1 MSRKPRRSHT
11 GLIAA
16 LITLMVV
23 MIAATGLLVWMC
35 IDLVNTPPQASNPGN
50 QTVVTLPTSAVT
62 VPPETETEPPET
74 TMPEPEKVIS
84 TATVLSTGDLLMH
97 KPIIDRASNGDGT
110 YDFAPIFQ
118 YAKEY
123 VSAADYAL
131 ANLETTLAGTA
142 KPYQG
147 FPFFNCPDE
156 IVTDAKEAGFDM
168 MLTAN
173 NHSFD
178 TGWAGYV
185 RTLEVTRA
193 AGLDTLGTMATAE
206 EDKYLIKEING
217 IKIGMICYTYETSD
231 GSSNRPSLN
240 GNPMYDATYE
250 NVNCYMPS
258 NPQRMYDEVE
268 RYLGEMKDAG
278 VEATMM
284 FIHWGPNEYELYKK
298 DSHTKIAQKFC
309 DMGIDVVVGGHPHVV
324 QPMELLTSNTDP
336 EHKTIVLHSMGNAV
350 SNQRLGNLSQVTT
363 AHTEDG
369 VLFSVTFCKY
379 SDGSVYVEST
389 DLIPTWVKLED
400 EYYILPLDI
409 EREEEWKTLYALT
422 DNSFNLAK
430 NSYARTMALVGEGLT
445 ECQTWLE
452 QEKAEREAYYLDLV
466 MNPEKYATEP
476 VETAPAVTET
486 LAETAVETTAA
497 AA

>member
-1 MSRKPRRSHT
+1 MSRKPKSNHT
-11 GLIAA
+11 GLKVA
-16 LITLMVV
+16 LITLMLV
-23 MIAATGLLVWMC
+23 MIAATGLLIWMC
-35 IDLVNTPPQASNPGN
+35 IDLVNAPSQVRPGVQN
-50 QTVVTLPTSAVT
+50 VVTLPTAAPIPT
-62 VPPETETEPPET
+62 ETETEPPET
-74 TMPEPEKVIS
+74 TMPEPEKVVS

-97 KPIIDRASNGDGT
+97 KPIIDKASKNGS
-110 YDFAPIFQ
+110 YDFSPIFQ
-118 YAKEY
+118 YAKDYISE
-123 VSAADYAL
+123 ADYAL

-156 IVTDAKEAGFDM
+156 IVTAAKEAGFDM

-178 TGWAGYV
+178 TGFAGYV

-206 EDKYLIKEING
+206 EDKYLIKELNG
-217 IKIGMICYTYETSD
+217 IKIGMLCYTYETSD
-231 GSSNRPSLN
+231 GSTNRPSLN
-240 GNPMYDATYE
+240 GNPMYDATYD
-250 NVNCYMPS
+250 NINCYSPS

-268 RYLGEMKDAG
+268 KYLAEMEDAG
-278 VEATMM
+278 VEATIMY
-284 FIHWGPNEYELYKK
+284 IHWGPNEYELYKK

-336 EHKTIVLHSMGNAV
+336 DHKTIVLHSMGNAV
-350 SNQRLGNLSQVTT
+350 SNQRLGNLSQVQT

-389 DLIPTWVKLED
+389 DLIPTWVNLD
-400 EYYILPLDI
+400 GQYYILPLDA
-409 EREEEWKTLYALT
+409 EKEGEWQTM
-422 DNSFNLAK
+422 FNIGEATFNRAK
-430 NSYARTMALVGEGLT
+430 ASYARTMALVGEGLAD
-445 ECQTWLE
+445 CQNWLKEE
-452 QEKAEREAYYLDLV
+452 QEKRDAYYLDLV
-466 MNPEKYATEP
+466 MNPEKYAAEAAETIAPETEP
-476 VETAPAVTET
+476 IA
-486 LAETAVETTAA
+486 ETTAA

>member
-1 MSRKPRRSHT
+1 MSQKPRRSHT
-11 GLIAA
+11 GVIAA
-16 LITLMVV
+16 LLTLIVI
-23 MIAATGLLVWMC
+23 MIAATGLVIWMC
-35 IDLVNTPPQASNPGN
+35 IDLVNSPVEPSNRNEHTVQRPVDPPSDPGTPE
-50 QTVVTLPTSAVT
+50 V
-62 VPPETETEPPET
+62 EETEPPET
-74 TMPEPEKVIS
+74 TMPEPEHVVS

-97 KPIIDRASNGDGT
+97 KPIIDKASKGNGA
-110 YDFAPIFQ
+110 YDFDPIFQ
-118 YAKEY
+118 YASDYISE
-123 VSAADYAL
+123 ADYAL

-193 AGLDTLGTMATAE
+193 AGLETLGTMATAE

-217 IKIGMICYTYETSD
+217 IKIGLLCYTYETSD
-231 GSSNRPSLN
+231 GSTNRPSLN
-240 GNPMYDATYE
+240 GNPMYDATYD
-250 NVNCYMPS
+250 NINCYSPQ
-258 NPQRMYDEVE
+258 NPQRMYNEVE
-268 RYLGEMKDAG
+268 QYLAEMKAQG
-278 VEATMM
+278 VEGTIMY
-284 FIHWGPNEYELYKK
+284 IHWGPNEYELQAK

-309 DMGIDVVVGGHPHVV
+309 DLGIDVVVGGHPHVV

-350 SNQRLGNLSQVTT
+350 SNQRLGNLQSVKT

-379 SDGSVYVEST
+379 SDGTVYVEGVE
-389 DLIPTWVKLED
+389 LIPTWVNLD
-400 EYYILPLDI
+400 GQYYILPLDI
-409 EREEEWKTLYALT
+409 EKEDQWQKMFDINEST
-422 DNSFNLAK
+422 FNRAK
-430 NSYARTMALVGEGLT
+430 NSYDRTMALVGEGL
-445 ECQTWLE
+445 EACQTWLAQE
-452 QEKAEREAYYLDLV
+452 QAERDAYYLDLV
-466 MNPEKYATEP
+466 QNPEKYATEP
-476 VETAPAVTET
+476 
-486 LAETAVETTAA
+486 AETVSPETEAPVETTAA